1 MASLILSSYYNLLDP
16 WRIMLIT
23 KQHPFLM
30 HMVIG
35 VTLMH
40 DSDISLAQSSAL
52 SKRQQ
57 HLSLLHWD
65 LATTLFHRILSQPL
79 PPAYRDAMWATAVHL
94 GAASF
99 WYVESSDQDVVW
111 PLKPTEPSD
120 LSWMKIGKGK
130 QFLWRITDPMRED
143 GMFHEVL
150 KQRPHLV
157 PPQWTDGQDTGFI
170 SERMKRLFGIDNA
183 STKDNNTYL
192 VAVAILSRIRHM
204 TLTHANAL
212 DFLHFTSFI
221 TPEFVTLLEEK
232 DQRAVFLLGWW
243 FSLVERGDLWWMVR
257 RARIQG
263 EAVRTWLRGEN
274 EELADL
280 LDKIGR
286 ENGRVGVQKI
296 LCNLV
301 TIDN

>member
-1 MASLILSSYYNLLDP
+1 
-16 WRIMLIT
+16 MLIT
-23 KQHPFLM
+23 EQHPFLM

-35 VTLMH
+35 LTLMH
-40 DSDISLAQSSAL
+40 DADLSLAQSSAL

-65 LATTLFHRILSQPL
+65 LATTLFQRILSQPL

-99 WYVESSDQDVVW
+99 WYVESSDDGAVW

-120 LSWMKIGKGK
+120 FAWMKIGKGK
-130 QFLWRITDPMRED
+130 MFLWRITDPTRKD

-150 KQRPHLV
+150 KQRPYNM
-157 PPQWTDGQDTGFI
+157 PPQWEEEQDIRFI
-170 SERMKRLFGIDNA
+170 PERMKSLFGIDDT
-183 STKDNNTYL
+183 STKENNPYL
-192 VAVAILSRIRHM
+192 VAVDILSRIRHL

-212 DFLHFTSFI
+212 DFLHFTAFI
-221 TPEFVTLLEEK
+221 TPEFVALLEEK
-232 DQRAVFLLGWW
+232 DRRAVFLLGWW
-243 FSLVERGDLWWMVR
+243 LSLVERGDLWWMVR

-263 EAVRTWLRGEN
+263 EAVRIWLRREN

-280 LDKIGR
+280 LDEIER
-286 ENGRVGVQKI
+286 ENKRGGVQRI
-296 LCNLV
+296 LCSLAMVEQPNS
-301 TIDN
+301 